1 MSVGRKVFCVPV
13 ESNATIAIVTRVGI
27 QRSSTM
33 ETGTATDRSTVS
45 NTAVAR

>member
-27 QRSSTM
+27 QRLSS
-33 ETGTATDRSTVS
+33 DREPLFS
-45 NTAVAR
+45 NTPIEW